1 MMRDV
6 NWRRLISLD
15 ALSSRDRRALR
26 IGLLFVVPALAFV
39 GVVRPY
45 RAALIETR
53 NQVAAER
60 QLLERELALI
70 ATRKQL
76 PVTLENRRKSVQRA
90 EGMLVKAA
98 NMTSAE
104 TRVTEL
110 LEQIASLSRVLLQ
123 EVRSAPVTRE
133 QVAPEGMQPLRLTVR
148 GESDL
153 EGVVTYLQRI
163 ERSPLMLRIKEL
175 SIERAPPPR
184 QPARGRGARPSPPPQ
199 LNVML
204 FSVVVEAYAPATST
218 TAEELP

>member
-1 MMRDV
+1 MRSIRWPV
-6 NWRRLISLD
+6 LSLN

-26 IGLLFVVPALAFV
+26 VGMMFVLPALAYV
-39 GVVRPY
+39 GAVKPY
-45 RAALIETR
+45 RAALLEAR
-53 NQVAAER
+53 NSVAAER
-60 QLLERELALI
+60 QLLDRELALI
-70 ATRKQL
+70 AAQKQL
-76 PVTLENRRKSVQRA
+76 PATLADKRRNMRHA

-98 NMTSAE
+98 NLTSAE
-104 TRVTEL
+104 THVTEL

-123 EVRSAPVTRE
+123 EVRAAPVTSRE
-133 QVAPEGMQPLRLTVR
+133 QKAPEGMQPLRLAVR

-163 ERSPLMLRIKEL
+163 EQSPLMLRIQEL

-184 QPARGRGARPSPPPQ
+184 TQPARGRGARPGPQPQ

-204 FSVVVEAYAPATST
+204 FTVVVEAYAPATLS